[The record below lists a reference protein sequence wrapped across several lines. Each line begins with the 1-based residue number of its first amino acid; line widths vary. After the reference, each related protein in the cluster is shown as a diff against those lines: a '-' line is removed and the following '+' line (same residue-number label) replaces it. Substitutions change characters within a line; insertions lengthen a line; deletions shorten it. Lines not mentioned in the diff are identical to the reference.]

1 MPASRI
7 GPVEPLPPLP
17 DDDKVAGTLRVPSA
31 TQRIAEVI
39 DAGVQYLPWLWLL
52 GSPIALLLT
61 TVGMAGAERL
71 RRQSRPVE
79 DAAIAELCRRLATAL
94 GISRRVGVA
103 VCDRIAGPV
112 LVGIVRPVI
121 LLPAVALAGWD
132 PQQLEMVLL
141 HELLHVRRW
150 DNLVNLLQRI
160 VESLLFFHPMIW
172 IVSAW
177 IRREREHCC
186 DAVVIAHT
194 RQPQAYARLLGRAGG
209 AGLSQ
214 SIDERAAG
222 ISASCLVDGAAV
234 ACRPHP
240 PHFEEGGTVDAGL
253 TQNACAYVGH
263 FHCRCAL
270 LIGGYCSSP
279 KIFGRENPADSA
291 EPNAGPAPATTGGPP
306 AKPSATEHI
315 ARARAA
321 LRKCMD
327 DNATGDQ
334 RQFTVDS
341 DQALAE
347 CNKALQIDP
356 KSTEAY
362 SVRGHSWAF
371 KYEYRKAIADLDK
384 ALAINPKLAEAYS
397 YRGDAWRGLDDFDKA
412 LADCDKALV
421 LDPKLAEAY
430 FTRGMVF
437 TLKHDHDK
445 AITEFRRVLAI
456 RAERPY
462 TLNNLGVTCWK
473 LAQKQ
478 DFKAAEAEAAGDMET
493 AKACRKKSTAL
504 KDEAM
509 AYWQRGVASNP
520 KYVDIHSN
528 LGYFY
533 SERND
538 LEKAEFHL
546 RKAVE
551 IKGVSPRPHNNLG
564 RVLLRE
570 SQVNEAAARE
580 AEGKGKTDPAD
591 AAKAKQLGRQ
601 AKAKLDEAIAQFE
614 RAVELD
620 PALVEARLNLGEVYT
635 QLRDSTT
642 PRRNTAK
649 FSISTSP
656 VSSIEAIWRISV
668 RPISAWRGSRL
679 PRTSPT
685 RLWRT

>member
-1 MPASRI
+1 MIGYRIWQIAGWTMLHYLWVGAALGAAAIVLRFALRRAAANVRYVAALCGLLMMAAAPAVIAAVVAHRLGPPPSDIAPAGMEQVHGEMFHAIPREMPASRI

-194 RQPQAYARLLGRAGG
+194 RQPQAYARLLVALAEQVSRNPLTNARP
-209 AGLSQ
+209 AYPQVVSSMAQPSLVARIRRILKKEEQ
-214 SIDERAAG
+214 SMQVSRKTLVLMLATFTAA
-222 ISASCLVDGAAV
+222 
-234 ACRPHP
+234 
-240 PHFEEGGTVDAGL
+240 
-253 TQNACAYVGH
+253 
-263 FHCRCAL
+263 AL

-456 RAERPY
+456 AP
-462 TLNNLGVTCWK
+462 
-473 LAQKQ
+473 
-478 DFKAAEAEAAGDMET
+478 
-493 AKACRKKSTAL
+493 
-504 KDEAM
+504 
-509 AYWQRGVASNP
+509 RGP
-520 KYVDIHSN
+520 T
-528 LGYFY
+528 
-533 SERND
+533 
-538 LEKAEFHL
+538 
-546 RKAVE
+546 
-551 IKGVSPRPHNNLG
+551 P
-564 RVLLRE
+564 
-570 SQVNEAAARE
+570 
-580 AEGKGKTDPAD
+580 
-591 AAKAKQLGRQ
+591 
-601 AKAKLDEAIAQFE
+601 
-614 RAVELD
+614 
-620 PALVEARLNLGEVYT
+620 
-635 QLRDSTT
+635 STT
-642 PRRNTAK
+642 SALPAGNWRRSRTSRLRRRKRRATWRPRRHAGRN
-649 FSISTSP
+649 P
-656 VSSIEAIWRISV
+656 
-668 RPISAWRGSRL
+668 PL
-679 PRTSPT
+679 
-685 RLWRT
+685 